1 LKKGRFLTAAEAA
14 LKTAIQWQLRVG
26 PGPTVTV
33 QFTLGPEQDFLDVL
47 TSLDKVFSEMGWER
61 QRHEELGNYQHA
73 VAYRQ

>member
-1 LKKGRFLTAAEAA
+1 LKQGRFLTAAEAA
-14 LKTAIQWQLRVG
+14 LKTASQWQLRAA

-47 TSLDKVFSEMGWER
+47 TSLDKAFSEMGWER
-61 QRHEELGNYQHA
+61 QRHQELGNYQHA

>member
-1 LKKGRFLTAAEAA
+1 
-14 LKTAIQWQLRVG
+14 LRVG

-47 TSLDKVFSEMGWER
+47 TSLDKAFSEMGWER
-61 QRHEELGNYQHA
+61 QRHQELGNYQHA